1 MEALLV
7 LPMRHRVCLE
17 GSIRVGL
24 SRSWVSMASSTA
36 RPPVWMQKWFTAL
49 AKLGV

>member
-36 RPPVWMQKWFTAL
+36 RPPVWMQKWSTAR